1 MTARLRVGDRA
12 MVHTPIAEPNWD
24 GLEVVVLEV
33 KPDGYW
39 AQGGGF
45 DSVSFFYEHELEY
58 LPPAPSVFDRAW
70 VRVAVLVVAVV
81 VLALAVWGA
90 R

>member
-1 MTARLRVGDRA
+1 MTPLLDVGTTAVCRTGDVWEGRTVVITA
-12 MVHTPIAEPNWD
+12 HQGSGYLASDGWD
-24 GLEVVVLEV
+24 EQYFTA
-33 KPDGYW
+33 D
-39 AQGGGF
+39 
-45 DSVSFFYEHELEY
+45 ELEY

-70 VRVAVLVVAVV
+70 VRVAVLVVAFV